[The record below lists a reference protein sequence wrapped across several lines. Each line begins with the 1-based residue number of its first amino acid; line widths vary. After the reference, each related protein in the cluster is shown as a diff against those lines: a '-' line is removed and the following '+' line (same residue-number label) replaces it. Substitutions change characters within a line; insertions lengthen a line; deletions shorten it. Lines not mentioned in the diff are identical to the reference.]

1 MKLIIQIPC
10 FNEEETLAT
19 TLAAL
24 PRKIAGIDT
33 VEWLVIDDGS
43 TDRTVDIAVEHRVD
57 HIVRLARNMGLAQA
71 FRTGL
76 EACLD
81 NGADIIVNT
90 DGDNQYCADD
100 IPKLIEPI
108 LQHRADMTIGA
119 RPIDQIESFSASKKW
134 LQKLGSAVV
143 RTVSG
148 TQVADS
154 PSGFRAI
161 SRAAAFQLNVFNE
174 YTYTLETVI
183 QAGHKNL
190 AVESVPI
197 RTNPGA
203 QRPSRLVKSIPSYV
217 ARSMLTIFRIFMVY
231 RPLRFFS
238 ALAVLPFLV
247 GSGLFARW
255 LVLFLFVD
263 PTRSRAPSLI
273 LAAVLLVVSTI
284 LFALGLLGEQL
295 SVNRKLL
302 EDMQL
307 RMRLAQS
314 GERGTRD
321 RES

>member
-10 FNEEETLAT
+10 FNEEATLGT

-24 PRKIAGIDT
+24 PRKVPGVDT

-43 TDRTVDIAVEHRVD
+43 TDRTVDVAVEHRVD
-57 HIVRLARNMGLAQA
+57 HIVRMPRNMGLARA
-71 FRTGL
+71 FRAGL
-76 EACLD
+76 EACLEH
-81 NGADIIVNT
+81 GADIIVNT

-108 LQHRADMTIGA
+108 LDGRADMTIGA
-119 RPIDQIESFSASKKW
+119 RPIDEIESFSATKKW
-134 LQKLGSAVV
+134 LQKLGSRVV
-143 RTVSG
+143 RIVSR

-161 SRAAAFQLNVFNE
+161 GRSAAFQLNVFNA

-197 RTNPGA
+197 RTNPGVA
-203 QRPSRLVKSIPSYV
+203 RPSRLVKSIPSYV
-217 ARSMLTIFRIFMVY
+217 FRSMMTIFRIFMVY
-231 RPLRFFS
+231 QPLRFFS
-238 ALAVLPFLV
+238 ALAIPPFLL
-247 GSGLFARW
+247 GSGLFVRW

-273 LAAVLLVVSTI
+273 LAAVLLVVSTV

-302 EDMQL
+302 EDVQL
-307 RMRLAQS
+307 RLRLAEA
-314 GERGTRD
+314 GERDPRNRD
-321 RES
+321 S